1 MPLAVLVAGVLWGSV
16 TIGPMTP
23 VCAADAPCSVPAK
36 HASVT
41 FTRPGRSVSVKTD
54 GAGWYHVRLATGR
67 WSVRVSVG
75 MRSTPSAVVV
85 RGGAHRLDLA
95 ADTGIR

>member
-1 MPLAVLVAGVLWGSV
+1 MPLAVLVAGVLWGSM
-16 TIGPMTP
+16 TI
-23 VCAADAPCSVPAK
+23 
-36 HASVT
+36 
-41 FTRPGRSVSVKTD
+41 
-54 GAGWYHVRLATGR
+54 HVRLATGR

-85 RGGAHRLDLA
+85 RAGAHRLDLT